1 MATKTAKKTTKKEE
15 TKVTNFV
22 NGVFI
27 RETTFED
34 GNTIL
39 NIDFNAKQFC
49 DTMKEHMRENGY
61 FRATIYRNTNTDS
74 KYSHNMR
81 INNYSPKQAAV
92 EAIGEMPF

>member
-1 MATKTAKKTTKKEE
+1 
-15 TKVTNFV
+15 
-22 NGVFI
+22 
-27 RETTFED
+27 
-34 GNTIL
+34 
-39 NIDFNAKQFC
+39 
-49 DTMKEHMRENGY
+49 MKEHMRENGY

>member
-1 MATKTAKKTTKKEE
+1 MATKTKNKQEN
-15 TKVTNFV
+15 KVTNFV

-27 RETTFED
+27 REVTFED

-61 FRATIYRNTNTDS
+61 FRATIYKNTNSDS

-81 INNYSPKQAAV
+81 INNYSAKT
-92 EAIGEMPF
+92 EALNAIAELS

>member
-1 MATKTAKKTTKKEE
+1 MATRTKNKQEN
-15 TKVTNFV
+15 KVTNFV

-27 RETTFED
+27 REVTFKD

-61 FRATIYRNTNTDS
+61 FRATIYKNTNSDS

-81 INNYSPKQAAV
+81 INNYSPKT
-92 EAIGEMPF
+92 EALNAIAELS